1 MSFASSLVAQSTSCA
16 SFQKLNLTKA
26 GERKQHVSTSKRRF
40 KRRGRWVCT
49 TRASASNDFVEQQ
62 QQQQQQEQLKVN
74 TSSKAHKKKYISSV
88 ATRST
93 TSASAV
99 EMLVH
104 TEQDNATKSN
114 FINTKD
120 KKMLRKATST
130 TTSTPTPTKQKWWE
144 NYQSTASQPR
154 NLISVK
160 NIDEFLSY
168 LYASATMIHRDI
180 DNQSNSIDE
189 DVEEEEKS
197 NSVQRILERKSPL
210 VVVKYFREDCPAC
223 RSIHPKFA
231 KIAEREFSNVLFL
244 KVNLSEF
251 DDSFAEEMN
260 MVSVP
265 HVQVYNGAEGLVSES
280 SLNLMPKSLRNFRN
294 ILDAYTSCVDN
305 LPKREIQGPASILS
319 AAGWPGIY
327 SGQMKYLAECKRNF
341 WRFRRAEEDGKEDGD
356 V

>member
-1 MSFASSLVAQSTSCA
+1 MCA
-16 SFQKLNLTKA
+16 
-26 GERKQHVSTSKRRF
+26 
-40 KRRGRWVCT
+40 

-62 QQQQQQEQLKVN
+62 QEQQQQQQHEQLKVN

-99 EMLVH
+99 EMLVL

-114 FINTKD
+114 FFNTKD
-120 KKMLRKATST
+120 KKMLRKATT
-130 TTSTPTPTKQKWWE
+130 PTTSTPTPTQQKWWE

-210 VVVKYFREDCPAC
+210 VVVKYFRRLSGVQE
-223 RSIHPKFA
+223 HPSKFA
-231 KIAEREFSNVLFL
+231 KIAEREFSTFC
-244 KVNLSEF
+244 S
-251 DDSFAEEMN
+251 
-260 MVSVP
+260 
-265 HVQVYNGAEGLVSES
+265 
-280 SLNLMPKSLRNFRN
+280 
-294 ILDAYTSCVDN
+294 
-305 LPKREIQGPASILS
+305 
-319 AAGWPGIY
+319 
-327 SGQMKYLAECKRNF
+327 
-341 WRFRRAEEDGKEDGD
+341 
-356 V
+356 